1 MIKKSLAVGII
12 LLFLIS
18 SITPMVFGY
27 NEESSCSSDEEINNE
42 NNIESNNEIQD
53 INNNV
58 ETTETIYEEN
68 KIISSDDF

>member
-1 MIKKSLAVGII
+1 MKRKIIGFVFCLLIFSL
-12 LLFLIS
+12 S
-18 SITPMVFGY
+18 SVNSI
-27 NEESSCSSDEEINNE
+27 EENE

-68 KIISSDDF
+68 IIIS